1 MNTSLS
7 AQLSAAELLDF
18 LLKQT
23 NTVCLLLNDGVITQV
38 YQGYDNVKLV
48 NNQYQLFDQLAI
60 TYKPLTD
67 VLPTPLA
74 NIFAEQLPKLTSDN
88 SYLSFDFTHQG
99 DHKPYYYQTKCYL
112 LDAPSELLL
121 VIRSVEPHH
130 FIAKS
135 SSSEL
140 HQQVFENNQAIKL
153 ILDPKSGSIVDAN
166 EAAARFYGYSQT
178 QLQTMNI
185 AEINQL
191 SPEQVKK
198 ELASAEREERLYFN
212 FVHQLA
218 SGECRDVEV
227 YSGPITLA
235 NSTLLY
241 SIIHDVTER
250 KKAERKLIEAER
262 RQRDLL
268 NNTPSIIY
276 YKSLDGQ
283 YIDGNQSFERTF
295 GVSAEDFIGKTDYEL
310 MDKVAADRCRDSD
323 LQAIAADKPLENEE
337 TIYVDGNEHTYLSI
351 KFPLKDVEG
360 KNYAICGISTDI
372 TERKQAERRI
382 IQQAHYDN
390 LTQLPNRFLAL
401 DRLNQLLKDAKRNKD
416 KVAVLFLD
424 LDDFKKVNDTLGH
437 EFGDKLLIEAA
448 ARLTK
453 VIRKSD
459 TVGRLGGD
467 EFIILLK
474 GLTSAEHVQPVADNL
489 INEFRRPFVIENRE
503 LLLTSSIGIALY
515 PDDASTSSNLLR
527 NADTAMYHAKSIG
540 RNTYAYYTN
549 EMNQYVARRLLIE
562 EHIRNALA
570 KDEFEVYFQPQFSA
584 KNKRLVG
591 AEALLRWHNPSL
603 GNVSPAEFIP
613 VAEQTGLIVPIGR
626 YVIEQSLATLAKW
639 QQLQPDLDISVNV
652 SPRQFR
658 DNGLVNFLAQ
668 MIEQKGID
676 ARHLELEITEGVL
689 MTGHKSIEQDL
700 HTISQMGVKLA
711 MDDFGTGYSSLSYL
725 RKYPF
730 NVLKIDRSFV
740 SNLSAESTD
749 FALIKATVAMADALG
764 VKVIAEGV
772 ETQGQFT
779 LLHEVG
785 CDFIQGYLFGKP
797 CQEAVFVEQYL
808 SSHWGSSSL
817 TTN

>member
-1 MNTSLS
+1 M
-7 AQLSAAELLDF
+7 F
-18 LLKQT
+18 
-23 NTVCLLLNDGVITQV
+23 
-38 YQGYDNVKLV
+38 
-48 NNQYQLFDQLAI
+48 
-60 TYKPLTD
+60 
-67 VLPTPLA
+67 
-74 NIFAEQLPKLTSDN
+74 
-88 SYLSFDFTHQG
+88 
-99 DHKPYYYQTKCYL
+99 
-112 LDAPSELLL
+112 
-121 VIRSVEPHH
+121 
-130 FIAKS
+130 
-135 SSSEL
+135 
-140 HQQVFENNQAIKL
+140 
-153 ILDPKSGSIVDAN
+153 
-166 EAAARFYGYSQT
+166 
-178 QLQTMNI
+178 
-185 AEINQL
+185 
-191 SPEQVKK
+191 
-198 ELASAEREERLYFN
+198 
-212 FVHQLA
+212 
-218 SGECRDVEV
+218 
-227 YSGPITLA
+227 
-235 NSTLLY
+235 
-241 SIIHDVTER
+241 TER

-515 PDDASTSSNLLR
+515 PDDASTS
-527 NADTAMYHAKSIG
+527 
-540 RNTYAYYTN
+540 
-549 EMNQYVARRLLIE
+549 
-562 EHIRNALA
+562 
-570 KDEFEVYFQPQFSA
+570 
-584 KNKRLVG
+584 
-591 AEALLRWHNPSL
+591 
-603 GNVSPAEFIP
+603 
-613 VAEQTGLIVPIGR
+613 
-626 YVIEQSLATLAKW
+626 
-639 QQLQPDLDISVNV
+639 
-652 SPRQFR
+652 
-658 DNGLVNFLAQ
+658 
-668 MIEQKGID
+668 
-676 ARHLELEITEGVL
+676 
-689 MTGHKSIEQDL
+689 
-700 HTISQMGVKLA
+700 
-711 MDDFGTGYSSLSYL
+711 
-725 RKYPF
+725 
-730 NVLKIDRSFV
+730 
-740 SNLSAESTD
+740 
-749 FALIKATVAMADALG
+749 
-764 VKVIAEGV
+764 
-772 ETQGQFT
+772 
-779 LLHEVG
+779 
-785 CDFIQGYLFGKP
+785 
-797 CQEAVFVEQYL
+797 
-808 SSHWGSSSL
+808 
-817 TTN
+817 